1 MEEGKIQEDLYNN
14 RGDEAL
20 HEMKRLLHPIGTI
33 YEHFRVGRE
42 TRNPNKCTR
51 LAWFGFKVFFCLF
64 GLWGHQAWNYILR
77 VVFIVTCLYQAV
89 FLLVSK
95 NFPLCAVN
103 KTEQTVPQDADS
115 EASLIFT
122 CVTCAA
128 AVISYVV
135 FVGSFIAAKRKDSAL
150 VSPSQ
155 SMVDVYIT
163 DVYLLFIVA
172 FFMCTV
178 SISVMLYSP
187 LILINTS
194 FMASGVVTIILAH
207 LASVSTCL
215 IFAINCL
222 ALGTFAQDTFRL
234 IQNIQNGPLDDII
247 RIHEDLCKVV
257 FNTVSAYSVW
267 FVLHWF
273 TYGASV
279 LFGAIC
285 IYQQASAGCLTY
297 HATVNIFLIYLFLL
311 PCIYAAKI
319 TSHCA
324 EICEKINCTTSADWN
339 EGHPFRDRRNI
350 SMFISYAKDRRCGFK
365 VGKITF
371 ITSLA
376 WFSFFF
382 GLITLMFHFF

>member
-20 HEMKRLLHPIGTI
+20 YEVKRLLHPIAPI

-51 LAWFGFKVFFCLF
+51 LAWFGFKVFCLF

-77 VVFIVTCLYQAV
+77 VVFSVICLYQAV
-89 FLLVSK
+89 FVLVSSD
-95 NFPLCAVN
+95 FILCAVN
-103 KTEQTVPQDADS
+103 KTEQTATR
-115 EASLIFT
+115 IFY

-155 SMVDVYIT
+155 SMVDVYR
-163 DVYLLFIVA
+163 
-172 FFMCTV
+172 
-178 SISVMLYSP
+178 
-187 LILINTS
+187 
-194 FMASGVVTIILAH
+194 VVTIILAH
-207 LASVSTCL
+207 LASVNTCH
-215 IFAINCL
+215 IFAINSL
-222 ALGTFAQDTFRL
+222 ALGTFTQDTFRL
-234 IQNIQNGPLDDII
+234 VQNIQNGHLDDII

-257 FNTVSAYSVW
+257 FNTVSAYNVW

-285 IYQQASAGCLTY
+285 ISEQVTSKASAGCITY
-297 HATVNIFLIYLFLL
+297 HATVIICLIYLFLL

-319 TSHCA
+319 TSRCA
-324 EICEKINCTTSADWN
+324 EICEKINCTTSADWI
-339 EGHPFRDRRNI
+339 EGHPFRDRQNI

-365 VGKITF
+365 VGRITF
-371 ITSLA
+371 NTSLA

-382 GLITLMFHFF
+382 GLTALMFHFF

>member
-20 HEMKRLLHPIGTI
+20 YEVKRLLHPIAPI

-77 VVFIVTCLYQAV
+77 VVFSVICLYQAV
-89 FLLVSK
+89 FVLVSSD
-95 NFPLCAVN
+95 FILCAVN
-103 KTEQTVPQDADS
+103 KTEQTATR
-115 EASLIFT
+115 IFY

-155 SMVDVYIT
+155 SMVDVYST
-163 DVYLLFIVA
+163 DVFLLFIVA
-172 FFMCTV
+172 FFIFTV
-178 SISVMLYSP
+178 SIPIILYSP
-187 LILINTS
+187 LNNSS
-194 FMASGVVTIILAH
+194 FVASGVVTIILAH
-207 LASVSTCL
+207 LASVNTCH
-215 IFAINCL
+215 IFAINSL
-222 ALGTFAQDTFRL
+222 ALGTFTQDTFRL
-234 IQNIQNGPLDDII
+234 VQNIQNGHLDDII

-257 FNTVSAYSVW
+257 FNTVSAYNVW

-285 IYQQASAGCLTY
+285 ISEQVTSKASAGCITY
-297 HATVNIFLIYLFLL
+297 HATVIICLIYLFLL

-319 TSHCA
+319 TSRCA
-324 EICEKINCTTSADWN
+324 EICEKINCTTSADWI
-339 EGHPFRDRRNI
+339 EGHPFRDRQNI

-365 VGKITF
+365 VGRITF
-371 ITSLA
+371 NTSLA

-382 GLITLMFHFF
+382 GLTALMFHFF